1 MVKKALQFA
10 QALGNDSTDKRLD
23 ILRRIGEL
31 GSISEAARSAG
42 VSYKGAWQA
51 IDTLGNLAGMPL
63 LERSVGGAGGG
74 GAQLTAAGR
83 ELIAAANQLD
93 AAKAGV
99 LAALAKNGADK
110 NLAQAQLGALGL
122 RTSMRNQ
129 LPCRVQSLRK
139 VGAMTRVTLVLQ
151 DGTTLHSRIT
161 AESAELLALAPELA
175 VFALFK
181 ATAVAI
187 AASAPKQTADAAR
200 NALGGTVTRASRAA
214 GGGEVSLR
222 LDSGLQVV
230 GFSSANAGLKVKDQ
244 AFATL
249 DESAVVIALA

>member
-10 QALGNDSTDKRLD
+10 QALGNGSTDKRLD

-74 GAQLTAAGR
+74 GAQLTEAGHA
-83 ELIAAANQLD
+83 LIAAADQLD
-93 AAKAGV
+93 AAKARV
-99 LAALAKNGADK
+99 LAALEKKPSATA
-110 NLAQAQLGALGL
+110 LAHAQLGALGL

-129 LPCRVQSLRK
+129 LPCRVLWLRK
-139 VGAMTRVTLVLQ
+139 AGAMTRVTLALQ
-151 DGTTLHSRIT
+151 DGTAIHSRIT
-161 AESAELLALAPELA
+161 GESAELLGLQPELP

-181 ATAVAI
+181 ATAVGI
-187 AASAPKQTADAAR
+187 TAASPQEPATAGR
-200 NALGGTVTRASRAA
+200 NVLAGVVTRASRAA
-214 GGGEVSLR
+214 AGGEVALH
-222 LDSGLQVV
+222 LASGLQVV
-230 GFSSANAGLKVKDQ
+230 GFSAAGSGLKAK
-244 AFATL
+244 AAAYATL